1 MSAFLLACH
10 KEKKDG
16 PVVAP
21 WGEVKQQE
29 IPKSDN
35 FTLDDIVSGGEMI
48 MLTLS
53 GPGTYYEYHGR
64 ELGAHFMLCQRFAK
78 ELGVSLR
85 VELCRDTLEM
95 VDKLKAGRGD
105 VAAFPLPK
113 GVAGA
118 DSLDYCG
125 MKSDSLGVAW
135 AVRLGN
141 EQLAKALNEWYR
153 PEMLDNVR
161 REEKRLLAT
170 PKVRRHVFSPFLNRR
185 GGIISKY
192 DALFQKYA
200 PVARWDWRL
209 MAAQCYQESC
219 FDPNARSW
227 AGAQGLMQIM
237 PKTAAHLGLKPEEV
251 NDPEKNIRAAAQ
263 LIKELTE
270 SFSDVKNVEERKR
283 FVLASY
289 NGGSGHIRDAMA
301 LTTKQGGNPQRW
313 ADVAERLLLLREPEY
328 YNDPVVK
335 HGYIRSTE
343 THDYVELILERYK
356 QYRRSAPLR
365 R

>member
-1 MSAFLLACH
+1 
-10 KEKKDG
+10 
-16 PVVAP
+16 
-21 WGEVKQQE
+21 
-29 IPKSDN
+29 
-35 FTLDDIVSGGEMI
+35 
-48 MLTLS
+48 
-53 GPGTYYEYHGR
+53 
-64 ELGAHFMLCQRFAK
+64 
-78 ELGVSLR
+78 
-85 VELCRDTLEM
+85 
-95 VDKLKAGRGD
+95 
-105 VAAFPLPK
+105 
-113 GVAGA
+113 
-118 DSLDYCG
+118 
-125 MKSDSLGVAW
+125 
-135 AVRLGN
+135 
-141 EQLAKALNEWYR
+141 
-153 PEMLDNVR
+153 
-161 REEKRLLAT
+161 
-170 PKVRRHVFSPFLNRR
+170 
-185 GGIISKY
+185 
-192 DALFQKYA
+192 
-200 PVARWDWRL
+200 
-209 MAAQCYQESC
+209 
-219 FDPNARSW
+219 
-227 AGAQGLMQIM
+227 M